1 MSEEFVS
8 AFPLYSRIRN
18 KTQGNSLWSWKIPS
32 TARSRS
38 STCHCIGGQMEG
50 QRRWHYRLRVKP
62 TDAHLVPSR
71 NSLANQSSGLDARR
85 WRVKRRL
92 RRRGRRHRCWK
103 WRESK
108 HTPCF
113 FSEAQPKWRLCFWHS
128 QNTQRASAWLKNVA
142 NSSSYNIKMVQFMT
156 LLKKKKA
163 KHIKLLRVLFI
174 FIDSYRRMFMR
185 VPILLE
191 ENY

>member
-1 MSEEFVS
+1 MIKETCCNGCPRSASLLFLCIHALGTKPRATLYDRGRSPALRDLGAPHVTVSEDRWKDSVVGTTDRGWSPRTPTSFRPETVS
-8 AFPLYSRIRN
+8 R
-18 KTQGNSLWSWKIPS
+18 
-32 TARSRS
+32 
-38 STCHCIGGQMEG
+38 
-50 QRRWHYRLRVKP
+50 
-62 TDAHLVPSR
+62 
-71 NSLANQSSGLDARR
+71 
-85 WRVKRRL
+85 RVKRRL

-142 NSSSYNIKMVQFMT
+142 NSSSYKIKMVQFMT
-156 LLKKKKA
+156 LKKKA